1 MSINFPPKT
10 ASAASYRFWYVVFPF
25 SFVSRYFKISLD
37 FLVDPL
43 VVQ

>member
-25 SFVSRYFKISLD
+25 IIFVKAAGITLTYRVKQSIKW
-37 FLVDPL
+37 
-43 VVQ
+43 